1 MPWKSLEYRG
11 YGQPTGLLL
20 TAAAKTLKILY
31 PKITQLKVLTT
42 RIIYDNNLTRKE
54 TKIKL

>member
-42 RIIYDNNLTRKE
+42 RIIYDNNLTRK
-54 TKIKL
+54 